1 MIKYLRNTRKKL
13 PRYVFLTA
21 LILLLSN
28 CATLINSLTQ
38 PTTAT
43 VGQEITAILD
53 VNFNVDGGPY
63 TKQIIVGILA
73 PKSWKIGENAKLT
86 FSGDKGTGT
95 FTLVPSNLIAAGAKN
110 GENWA
115 TRMKNKFGIGTNFI
129 DDMEWVPFQTTESLT
144 ANIGEKV
151 NAKFQIKMKV
161 GVDGLNTSVKLGYVV
176 CNKDD
181 GLPDDS
187 PDKFAVKYS
196 DCLEVT
202 GGTGD
207 LIDFCNPS
215 LAVLS
220 PVKVLDNDFET
231 ITFDNTVTTTDLKDV
246 QNIYLCATAH
256 TSDGQDIVVCSQE
269 ERSKMRVIAPNKF
282 QITIWPRGYFNVPA
296 GKTLTGVDYYFTDQG
311 GAVKVGFGNTSTVP
325 FKIKF
330 LCD

>member
-13 PRYVFLTA
+13 PRYVFLAA
-21 LILLLSN
+21 LILFLSN
-28 CATLINSLTQ
+28 CDFIINSLTQ
-38 PTTAT
+38 PLTAT
-43 VGQEITAILD
+43 VGQEITTVLD
-53 VNFNVDGGPY
+53 ANFNVDGGPY
-63 TKQIIVGILA
+63 TKRIVIGILA
-73 PKSWKIGENAKLT
+73 PKSWKLGENTKIT

-95 FTLVPSNLIAAGAKN
+95 MIPIPASEVAASAKN

-115 TRMKNKFGIGTNFI
+115 TRMKNKLGIGPNFI

-144 ANIGEKV
+144 ANINDKA

-161 GVDGLNTSVKLGYVV
+161 GIDGQNTSVRLGYVV

-181 GLPDDS
+181 GLADDT
-187 PDKFAVKYS
+187 PNLWPVKYAS
-196 DCLEVT
+196 CLEVS

-220 PVKVLDNDFET
+220 PVKVLDNDFES
-231 ITFDNTVTTTDLKDV
+231 ITFDNTVTTTALKDV

-256 TSDGQDIVVCSQE
+256 TSDGQDIVVCAQD

-296 GKTLTGVDYYFTDQG
+296 GKTLTSVDYYFTDQG
-311 GAVKVGFGNTSTVP
+311 GTVKVGFGNVSTVP